1 MGSFDGAE
9 DQSHPPRREQAAALG
24 RASSPRGTT
33 PHVAP
38 SLSLSPSTG
47 TRARA
52 PARRRVAAM
61 PRRPRR
67 AGAACPPVRSRD
79 GRADRVTRRAA
90 AGRVPRKPMRGAGA
104 EQPRRRA
111 RRGEASEAET
121 GAPSLRDMRSHKA
134 FYVSKSIYQ
143 TSKLHPG
150 APNATLGLSLPRPS
164 PSPLR
169 AVAGTPGTCP
179 CAGST
184 RAAGREIG
192 DRGPRRRGEERWPW
206 QEKPAALALLPR
218 RFPEDPYG
226 ARTVRIV
233 WEWSDHVF
241 ISQGVVPV
249 FAGLPGAG
257 RDSIARSPEHNEV
270 ASGRGACFITRP
282 CLEPRSENRERDL
295 GR

>member
-121 GAPSLRDMRSHKA
+121 GAPSLRDMRVHKA
-134 FYVSKSIYQ
+134 FYVSKSISH

-164 PSPLR
+164 PAPLR

-184 RAAGREIG
+184 RAAGRRRG
-192 DRGPRRRGEERWPW
+192 ARDRGPWAEAARGGAVALAR
-206 QEKPAALALLPR
+206 KPAALALLPR

-233 WEWSDHVF
+233 WSWSHHVF
-241 ISQGVVPV
+241 TTQGVVPV
-249 FAGLPGAG
+249 FAG
-257 RDSIARSPEHNEV
+257 SPEHNDV